1 MKKYFNVV
9 EIKTTMDMGVGNRY
23 KNWTYIDEDDLT
35 PGSVFRDGDLT
46 VLSIDEREM
55 AFTFKGKTYRIN
67 REWQVLGTPEV
78 DASNIYVSGQRRYVF
93 HFSNHPDSDH
103 EWNEDEYAP
112 IAGEMMDNAR
122 DGNYWKNIPLARQL
136 LHVLKDVAPFRRGHV
151 NPAYKAHLISLIL
164 KNDLIQKKETP
175 RLFQSYCELYRL
187 YLDFDLSSDYDEGL
201 TKEFDK
207 YYFRDVD
214 WWIYRFA
221 WIVDDPERDYS
232 IECWNQI
239 GSTLKT
245 DPVQATEKWE
255 EVIYDVEV
263 EVDEELKDEP
273 RGMGFCFG
281 YWSAKKAA
289 LARRGIEW
297 KSPSA
302 MNPRV
307 MFD

>member
-93 HFSNHPDSDH
+93 HFSNYPDSDH

-112 IAGEMMDNAR
+112 ITGEMMDNAR

-136 LHVLKDVAPFRRGHV
+136 LHVLKDVAPFRQGHV

-187 YLDFDLSSDYDEGL
+187 YLDFALSADYDEDL

-255 EVIYDVEV
+255 EVIYDVEM